1 VKEYELRK
9 KNFARNGSFGFGIT
23 EHIDLGIKYDP
34 GTGIYGMDFYVHLS
48 RPGGRVQYRKL
59 RRGRVGSSHRLRKE
73 DGMKWP
79 LGSGSEGQDPE
90 VIKNADMAED
100 MQQDAIDC
108 ATQAL
113 EKYNIEKDIA
123 AFIKKEFDKK
133 CSQLPRKHFIYFYL
147 GRLSSREPMEG
158 LDSPLLEPQHGASQ
172 LALILNLINAT
183 LGCGIL
189 SLPWATAGASL
200 VPAAMLTLVVLAA
213 NVGTNLILVYAA
225 EKEQVFDLGGL
236 LGRLPHAGRSARA
249 LCEAMIWI
257 TVFMCLVG
265 YLVVIADS
273 LQRLLPLER
282 YLAVFAGA
290 TVVLPLCF
298 MDQQHLAFSSTLSI
312 AANLY
317 VCCVL
322 VAAFSL
328 GWRGDPGKFEDVED
342 CCLLG
347 FGRGDLAM
355 VSVLMQAA
363 VVQMCILPMY
373 EQMDRRSPRRFA
385 ACLGISFGFVA
396 LLFIGFSGIAYIA
409 IGPKVSSNVLLDL
422 PHGPFGSFARVVMA
436 FAVIGVYPILTSS
449 MVAPIRHQQSGPW
462 QSATVGIV
470 ACSAVRA
477 SEVNVISGA
486 CQAAV

>member
-1 VKEYELRK
+1 
-9 KNFARNGSFGFGIT
+9 
-23 EHIDLGIKYDP
+23 
-34 GTGIYGMDFYVHLS
+34 
-48 RPGGRVQYRKL
+48 
-59 RRGRVGSSHRLRKE
+59 
-73 DGMKWP
+73 
-79 LGSGSEGQDPE
+79 
-90 VIKNADMAED
+90 MAED

-133 CSQLPRKHFIYFYL
+133 CSQLPRPSGDLVLQVRVIVCAHGWKKSER
-147 GRLSSREPMEG
+147 GRLKELRFLVSAHWTQQDSTAQTEG
-158 LDSPLLEPQHGASQ
+158 PK
-172 LALILNLINAT
+172 
-183 LGCGIL
+183 
-189 SLPWATAGASL
+189 
-200 VPAAMLTLVVLAA
+200 
-213 NVGTNLILVYAA
+213 

-449 MVAPIRHQQSGPW
+449 MVAPIR
-462 QSATVGIV
+462 SATVGIV

-486 CQAAV
+486 CQAAVRDPQ